1 MELSSRKKVLRYLC
15 GTINEAIHYKRMKDS
30 SLMATVIV
38 IGAEVLMIAEALS
51 AILSI
56 LVRVQSH

>member
-1 MELSSRKKVLRYLC
+1 LW
-15 GTINEAIHYKRMKDS
+15 NHHEAIHYKRMKDS
-30 SLMATVIV
+30 SLMAIVIV